1 MVMMSGYRLL
11 EVGGCRRQGMG
22 GGLHASGSMKNGDV
36 GGADRLGSGDGR
48 G

>member
-1 MVMMSGYRLL
+1 
-11 EVGGCRRQGMG
+11 MG
-22 GGLHASGSMKNGDV
+22 GGLHACGFMKNGDV